1 MSTEPQSNR
10 LYVGN
15 IPWSTTVEEL
25 QGLFTDAENI
35 EIPTVRYLFIY
46 LFFSLSR
53 SFFRLFFLPRE
64 NHFSSSFFF
73 FFSLSLS
80 SDETRETREDIREKR
95 RRRKRRRR
103 AKHFSLLSL
112 SHERKGERE
121 RGTRG
126 PGGFDEENR
135 DSFLGP
141 FSLSWSDFFF
151 WFVCLRGGEGSLSSF
166 LFSLSKARARA
177 FLYLLVGLFF
187 RKKDLCGAIVASLS
201 LSLSLSL
208 FYACLGR
215 KLTSLSLSLSLFA
228 LG

>member
-103 AKHFSLLSL
+103 VKHFSLLSL

-141 FSLSWSDFFF
+141 FSLSCSDFFF

-177 FLYLLVGLFF
+177 RFCISSLVSFLGRRTFAE
-187 RKKDLCGAIVASLS
+187 RSLP

-208 FYACLGR
+208 FSMLV
-215 KLTSLSLSLSLFA
+215 LEEN
-228 LG
+228 